1 MSPPHGDRS
10 LHQRIAWGRTSR
22 APLREMTIER
32 HCHAGTGQ
40 PVRGVAIASYQ
51 RREASIARSLR
62 PPSVADAANRAYIR
76 RIECGDYDLHL
87 SVA

>member
-22 APLREMTIER
+22 APLREMTIEGVVML
-32 HCHAGTGQ
+32 AIGI
-40 PVRGVAIASYQ
+40 PIRGAAIASYQ